1 MMPTVLMAKPYIIH
15 ILQPYALNK
24 NALLL
29 ISIFF
34 TLTVL
39 TFVKKTVIFWNR
51 ETKAATGYHKIN
63 IDLKKTKKR

>member
-1 MMPTVLMAKPYIIH
+1 MPTVLMAKPYIIH

-34 TLTVL
+34 Y
-39 TFVKKTVIFWNR
+39 FDSFNICKKTVIFWNP

-63 IDLKKTKKR
+63 INLKKTKKR